1 MQVRVRT
8 KGWLV
13 LGALCALAVASVA
26 SAGGAATPG
35 VTSTQILIGGT
46 TPLSGPASA
55 YGSVATGAEA
65 YFKYVNDHGGV
76 NGRKIKY
83 TYADDGYDPS
93 QTIQKTRDL
102 VQNDKVF
109 AIYNTLGTATNLAI
123 RSYLNQLKV
132 PQLLVASG
140 ASTWGKDYKK
150 YPWTIGYQPSYF
162 AEATIYGR
170 YVAKVKPKARIGV
183 LYQNDDYGKELVSG
197 LERGL
202 GAKKKLI
209 VSKQGYDATDPDV
222 KSQVARL
229 KSKRAD
235 TLMIF
240 ATPKFAIQAY
250 VTARQLGWR
259 PLVFVNAVSSAA
271 NTMSLATLSSNKQQT
286 EGSISIVYLKD
297 PASARWAKDKGIVKF
312 RTILNKY
319 NGGKGLGDYYNLYG
333 MSSAFTLVDALK
345 HAGRNLTRPGIMRA
359 ITHLNERN
367 NPFVLP
373 GISIRTTPSSRF
385 PVVQAK
391 LERYHDGNWVLFG
404 RVVSVR

>member
-1 MQVRVRT
+1 MR
-8 KGWLV
+8 KGWV
-13 LGALCALAVASVA
+13 ILGALCALVVVSVA
-26 SAGGAATPG
+26 AAGGASTPG

-46 TPLSGPASA
+46 TPLTGPASA
-55 YGSVATGAEA
+55 YASVATGADA

-83 TYADDGYDPS
+83 KYVDDSYDPS
-93 QTIQKTRDL
+93 QTIQKTREL

-109 AIYNTLGTATNLAI
+109 AIYNTLGTATNLSI

-132 PQLLVASG
+132 PQLFVASG

-170 YVAKVKPKARIGV
+170 YVVKTKPKARIGV
-183 LYQNDDYGKELVSG
+183 LYQNDDYGKELLSG
-197 LERGL
+197 VERGL

-209 VSKQGYDATDPDV
+209 VSKQGYDVTDQDV
-222 KSQVARL
+222 KSQIARL

-250 VTARQLGWR
+250 SIARQLGWK

-271 NTMSLATLSSNKQQT
+271 NIMQIATLSSTPKQT
-286 EGSISIVYLKD
+286 EGSISTVYLKD
-297 PASARWAKDKGIVKF
+297 PTDPRWAKDKGIAKL
-312 RTILNKY
+312 RSILKKY
-319 NGGKGLGDYYNLYG
+319 NGSKGLTDVYNVYG
-333 MSSAFTLVDALK
+333 MSSAFALVDALK

-373 GISIRTTPSSRF
+373 GISVRTTPGSRF
-385 PVVQAK
+385 PIVQAR
-391 LERYHDGNWVLFG
+391 LERYHNGRWVLFG
-404 RVVSVR
+404 PVVSVK